1 MPVDPWLASRPAG
14 AFARRYGRAP
24 AASAWAPGSVLCLR
38 GTGEAANEALFL
50 SLPLG
55 ARVFV
60 APRDDASHRCACE
73 GEAPPRGPGEA
84 PAAPSHDD
92 EVARV
97 VAALRAS
104 GLEAPGLD
112 VLVAHDLPG
121 RTGFGTGAARR
132 VALVRAIAA
141 LQRVS
146 LDDAQVAAIA
156 SRDGGGALPRLSETA
171 AACGQSGHWL
181 LVDATSGRATV
192 VPMPDTAE
200 IALVTS
206 GAWRRPG
213 SRGPYAAVSV
223 VDSSRIHA
231 ATRALHASALQT
243 VGALM
248 QHLPGGDGAADEA
261 DRRAEFAWADPR
273 VYGAR
278 AWRAQHAGGILA
290 LCRRG
295 AARDVARRVLARG
308 GEPWVLLPG
317 GHGGPP
323 ASGGDRAS

>member
-1 MPVDPWLASRPAG
+1 MPVDLWRASRPSG
-14 AFARRYGRAP
+14 TFARRYGRAP
-24 AASAWAPGSVLCLR
+24 AASAWAPGSVLCLH
-38 GTGEAANEALFL
+38 GTGEAAHEALFV

-60 APRDDASHRCACE
+60 APRDDASQRCACE
-73 GEAPPRGPGEA
+73 GDAPLFEPGEA
-84 PAAPSHDD
+84 RATSSHDD

-97 VAALRAS
+97 VGALRAS
-104 GLEAPGLD
+104 GLEVPGLD
-112 VLVAHDLPG
+112 VLIAHDLPG

-141 LQRVS
+141 LLRVP
-146 LDDAQVAAIA
+146 LDDVRVAAVA
-156 SRDGGGALPRLSETA
+156 SRDGGGALPRLSEIA
-171 AACGQSGHWL
+171 AACGHPGHWL
-181 LVDATSGRATV
+181 LVDATTGHATV

-200 IALVTS
+200 IALVAS
-206 GAWRRPG
+206 GAWRQPG
-213 SRGPYAAVSV
+213 SRGPVAPAV
-223 VDSSRIHA
+223 VDSSRIRA
-231 ATRALHASALQT
+231 TTRALHASALLT
-243 VGALM
+243 AGALM
-248 QHLPGGDGAADEA
+248 QHRPEMDDAADEA

-317 GHGGPP
+317 GHGAPP
-323 ASGGDRAS
+323 PSGGDRAS

>member
-1 MPVDPWLASRPAG
+1 MPVDQWRASRPAG

-24 AASAWAPGSVLCLR
+24 AASAWAPGSVLCLH
-38 GTGEAANEALFL
+38 GTGEAAHEALFV

-60 APRDDASHRCACE
+60 APRDDASQRCACE
-73 GEAPPRGPGEA
+73 GDAALFEPGESR
-84 PAAPSHDD
+84 AALSHDD

-97 VAALRAS
+97 VAALRAC
-104 GLEAPGLD
+104 GLEVPGLD

-132 VALVRAIAA
+132 VAIVRAVAA

-146 LDDAQVAAIA
+146 LDDAQVAAVA
-156 SRDGGGALPRLSETA
+156 SRDGGGPLPRLSEIA
-171 AACGQSGHWL
+171 AACGHPGHWL
-181 LVDATSGRATV
+181 LVDATTGHATV

-200 IALVTS
+200 IALVAS
-206 GAWRRPG
+206 GAWRQCG
-213 SRGPYAAVSV
+213 TRGPAAPAGV
-223 VDSSRIHA
+223 VDSSRIQA
-231 ATRALHASALQT
+231 ATRALHASALLT

-248 QHLPGGDGAADEA
+248 QHLPEAGAADEA

-317 GHGGPP
+317 GHGDPP
-323 ASGGDRAS
+323 AVGGGRAS